1 MTAANPPIN
10 SPVEP
15 RVVVIPASTRSG
27 SVNKA
32 LAEMIATEFHRQ
44 GEPTR
49 VIDLAEYPMP
59 LYDGDLEARD
69 GVPAT
74 AVELARRLTRAE
86 VLVVVSPEYNGT
98 FTPLLKNT
106 VDWLTRVDVS
116 VLAHLFV
123 LVASASPGRG
133 GGANGTAMVRQ
144 WMANMGL
151 SVAPGILA
159 VAEATLDDHAQL
171 RGLDRSE
178 LAEFVSQAA
187 PLRRAA

>member
-133 GGANGTAMVRQ
+133 VERGYGHAELGETVFRIGDGDTVKILDGVFHSQ
-144 WMANMGL
+144 V
-151 SVAPGILA
+151 SAPGY
-159 VAEATLDDHAQL
+159 
-171 RGLDRSE
+171 GM
-178 LAEFVSQAA
+178 
-187 PLRRAA
+187 